1 MLQVEKL
8 NRFLENDTFPKLFT
22 MIFSNRGVALSF
34 LKACSQI
41 YFVKFGL
48 LLLLLFFHSPV
59 FVVPVSKETVT
70 TSLRKRP

>member
-1 MLQVEKL
+1 MLHVYKL

-41 YFVKFGL
+41 YFVKLG

-59 FVVPVSKETVT
+59 FVAPVSKETVT
-70 TSLRKRP
+70 TTLRKRP